1 VRVAEL
7 STATGVSV
15 PTIKYYLR
23 EGLLPQG
30 ELTSPNQ
37 ARYGERHVR
46 RLRLIRT
53 LIEVGGMPVARL
65 REVLAVLDTPEG
77 QINDLLGTV
86 QTNIIPPPD
95 AQADA
100 DGLAEVDQ
108 LLKRQGWQVSEEHP
122 ARQVLAGV
130 ITRARQL
137 GMGWLTELLDP
148 YAVAAQQVAE
158 VDIDMTARQGDR
170 EGMAEVVVVGT
181 ILGEAML
188 SSLRHMAHEFTSV
201 RRFGDDEF
209 TNRS

>member
-1 VRVAEL
+1 MRVAEL

-37 ARYGERHVR
+37 ARYGEPHVR
-46 RLRLIRT
+46 RLRLIRA
-53 LIEVGGMPVARL
+53 LIEVGGLSVARL
-65 REVLAVLDTPEG
+65 REVLSVLDTPGG
-77 QINDLLGTV
+77 QINDLLGSV
-86 QTNIIPPPD
+86 QANILPPGD
-95 AQADA
+95 EQAGD
-100 DGLAEVDQ
+100 DSMAEVEE
-108 LLKRQGWQVSEEHP
+108 LLERHGWQVSEEHP

-137 GMGWLTELLDP
+137 DMGWLMEVLEP
-148 YAVAAQQVAE
+148 YAKAAEEVAQ
-158 VDIDMTARQGDR
+158 VDIDLTASRGDR

-181 ILGEAML
+181 ILGDAML
-188 SSLRHMAHEFTSV
+188 SALRHMAHEHTSK
-201 RRFGDDEF
+201 RRFGDTAF